1 MIQKKG
7 TWASKQT
14 NKQTKITNKCTKERI
29 VTRRRAAGEESLS
42 RRRPSEDSSPSC
54 PSATLLTSIQKEF
67 KCSFQNLR
75 QGVHPICNLRY
86 LCHLP
91 LWGRCR
97 YLSCWT
103 LVSLQFFQGIFSGEN
118 GYKISLSD
126 LTFHKNSSMGA
137 GWGNRTQFTEQNC
150 TFWFWTLPF

>member
-1 MIQKKG
+1 MN
-7 TWASKQT
+7 W
-14 NKQTKITNKCTKERI
+14 TKERI

-42 RRRPSEDSSPSC
+42 RTRASEDSSPSC

-91 LWGRCR
+91 LGEVQ
-97 YLSCWT
+97 
-103 LVSLQFFQGIFSGEN
+103 VSLLLNTCVTSVFQGIFSGEN
-118 GYKISLSD
+118 GYKISLSN
-126 LTFHKNSSMGA
+126 LNFHKNSSMGA

-150 TFWFWTLPF
+150 TFWF